1 MSYGGYGGRGGG
13 GYGGGYDRHE
23 RGGDRGYGSG
33 GGGGGYSNGYVFCFV
48 SFGHLDG
55 SLDVSGFVQM
65 GRVEDCQDAVVAP
78 CFESFGT
85 NVLAQ
90 LL

>member
-1 MSYGGYGGRGGG
+1 MAAATAAATTDTSAAVIVDTAAAAAAVATRTGMF
-13 GYGGGYDRHE
+13 
-23 RGGDRGYGSG
+23 
-33 GGGGGYSNGYVFCFV
+33 FCFV